1 MTYTLFEDILVPWY
15 EDSRFEWDEDDSE
28 SCRERTGLD
37 FHAAKTIF
45 SVDYLEREA
54 ETETGIPVFTA
65 TGPLRD
71 TLLVT
76 VIYLEVEAR
85 KRILDAFKADHEDI
99 LDYMLTYGI

>member
-1 MTYTLFEDILVPWY
+1 MPWY

-28 SCRERTGLD
+28 GCRRRTGLD

-45 SVDYLEREA
+45 SADYLEREA
-54 ETETGIPVFTA
+54 ETETGIPLFTA

-76 VIYLEVEAR
+76 VIYLEVEGR

>member
-1 MTYTLFEDILVPWY
+1 VPWY
-15 EDSRFEWDEDDSE
+15 EDNRFEWDEDDSE
-28 SCRERTGLD
+28 SCRARTGLD

-54 ETETGIPVFTA
+54 ETETGIPLFTA